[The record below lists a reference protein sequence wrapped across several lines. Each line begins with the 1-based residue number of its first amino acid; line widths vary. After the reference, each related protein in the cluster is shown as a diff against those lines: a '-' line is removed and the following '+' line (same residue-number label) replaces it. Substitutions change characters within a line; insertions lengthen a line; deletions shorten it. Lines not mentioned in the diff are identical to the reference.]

1 MAAFLKAL
9 DEKGDPCA
17 NALLILIEEI
27 LSRPSAGSG
36 SGSDSGTPQLLST
49 LIKAFKD
56 VSPKMKKVRSENT
69 DADKLPC
76 VKAAAELWSKYSS
89 KIEAMLS
96 LAGSLGLAP
105 EGLVDGIKKA
115 SKSLTKANQKD
126 EF

>member
-1 MAAFLKAL
+1 MTAFLKAL

-36 SGSDSGTPQLLST
+36 SGSDSPQLLST

-56 VSPKMKKVRSENT
+56 VSPKMKKVRSENP

-76 VKAAAELWSKYSS
+76 VKTAAELWSKYSS

-115 SKSLTKANQKD
+115 SKSFTKANQKD

>member
-1 MAAFLKAL
+1 MTAFLKAL

-36 SGSDSGTPQLLST
+36 SGSDSPQLLST

-69 DADKLPC
+69 DAEKLPC
-76 VKAAAELWSKYSS
+76 VKAAAELWSKNSS

-115 SKSLTKANQKD
+115 SKSFTKANQKD